1 MARPVTMQYR
11 LHRTPPGAHSNRSGQ
26 SSEKQNRNPDRVTHA
41 PGTRP
46 DPDRNPLPEIRISH
60 MHRHRMKQTIHPTG
74 ITMAGSVMRNL
85 LRRHLLPA
93 ALFLMACSAH
103 AAEDFDSWV
112 EDFRSR
118 AVARGVS
125 PEIFDRA
132 FEGVRY
138 NPKVIEADLYQP
150 EFTRPIWEYLD
161 RAVSK
166 ERIKNGRAAL
176 AAHRGNL
183 ARITEIYG
191 VPPEILIAIWGIES
205 AYGASFGTFNAI
217 EALSTLG
224 YNGRRPEFGEQE
236 LLAAL
241 TILRQEGLDPRTMI
255 SSWAGAMG
263 HTQFIPTSYLY
274 YAVDFNG
281 DQKRDLWAEDPS
293 DALASAANYLAR
305 NGWHP
310 TDPWGIEVHLPE
322 GFNYRLAVPGI
333 RRPPATWREQ
343 GVTLTDGSPLPDWSD
358 RAKGSILAPAGEGG
372 PIFLVLG
379 NFRALLAY
387 NNATSYALAVSHLAD
402 RIRDKGEIHSPWP
415 RGDRPLR
422 GEEIR
427 DLQRMLSEIGFDS
440 NGVDGI
446 LGPNTRDAVRDF
458 QESEGR
464 IPDGY
469 VSAELIE
476 SVRRAFRARQ

>member
-1 MARPVTMQYR
+1 
-11 LHRTPPGAHSNRSGQ
+11 
-26 SSEKQNRNPDRVTHA
+26 
-41 PGTRP
+41 
-46 DPDRNPLPEIRISH
+46 
-60 MHRHRMKQTIHPTG
+60 
-74 ITMAGSVMRNL
+74 
-85 LRRHLLPA
+85 
-93 ALFLMACSAH
+93 
-103 AAEDFDSWV
+103 
-112 EDFRSR
+112 
-118 AVARGVS
+118 
-125 PEIFDRA
+125 
-132 FEGVRY
+132 
-138 NPKVIEADLYQP
+138 
-150 EFTRPIWEYLD
+150 
-161 RAVSK
+161 
-166 ERIKNGRAAL
+166 
-176 AAHRGNL
+176 
-183 ARITEIYG
+183 
-191 VPPEILIAIWGIES
+191 
-205 AYGASFGTFNAI
+205 
-217 EALSTLG
+217 
-224 YNGRRPEFGEQE
+224 
-236 LLAAL
+236 
-241 TILRQEGLDPRTMI
+241 MI

-333 RRPPATWREQ
+333 RRPPAAWREQ

-358 RAKGSILAPAGEGG
+358 RAKGFDSRAGGRGRPDLPGAGQFPRPPRLQQCHQLRARCQPPRRPHPRTREKSTAPGRAATARCGG
-372 PIFLVLG
+372 RRSA
-379 NFRALLAY
+379 N
-387 NNATSYALAVSHLAD
+387 
-402 RIRDKGEIHSPWP
+402 
-415 RGDRPLR
+415 
-422 GEEIR
+422 
-427 DLQRMLSEIGFDS
+427 LQRMLSEIGFDS